1 MSVQLTLGE
10 ADFAALCEKVAAR
23 LTPQFESQVQSYM
36 VSHQQITEPIT
47 TQAKVEKKENMPPKN
62 DMMDAWIEQEMQ
74 AEKVQAKGTPDFLLS
89 RI

>member
-1 MSVQLTLGE
+1 MKT
-10 ADFAALCEKVAAR
+10 D
-23 LTPQFESQVQSYM
+23 
-36 VSHQQITEPIT
+36 
-47 TQAKVEKKENMPPKN
+47 KKENVPPKN